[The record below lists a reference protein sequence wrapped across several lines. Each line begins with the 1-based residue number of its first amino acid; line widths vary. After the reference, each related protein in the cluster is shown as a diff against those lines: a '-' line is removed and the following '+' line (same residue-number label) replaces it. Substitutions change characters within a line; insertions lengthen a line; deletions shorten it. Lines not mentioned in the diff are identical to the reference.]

1 MIRRMNLV
9 PAGERRRTQTDLGVL
24 GMIVAAIMA
33 VGVMG
38 LVYFTTSG
46 QLSEK
51 QTQLAEIQMQNT
63 QLQAQ
68 AASLAAYGSLAE
80 QKKQAEAVAQQVYQ
94 QRTLVSEVLGDVS
107 LVVPDNVWFS
117 KMTVTAPAIA
127 APSATGGA
135 AAPAAAAAAA
145 AQGAVGKLSIAAT
158 TYSFEDVS
166 RLLVRLQ
173 QVPSLKDVTL
183 TSAQGATTATTSTST
198 TGSQSGSKAAV
209 VEAGVINAQPLS
221 ATLPISLTEVQGQ

>member
-1 MIRRMNLV
+1 MVRRMNLV

-24 GMIVAAIMA
+24 GMVVAGIMA

-38 LVYFTTSG
+38 LLYFTASG

-127 APSATGGA
+127 APSGTGAA

-158 TYSFEDVS
+158 TYSFDDRDDRDDGYLDDRFAEW
-166 RLLVRLQ
+166 L
-173 QVPSLKDVTL
+173 
-183 TSAQGATTATTSTST
+183 
-198 TGSQSGSKAAV
+198 
-209 VEAGVINAQPLS
+209 
-221 ATLPISLTEVQGQ
+221 